1 MLGVTGVARYTI
13 RALVGQL
20 VKLFPIVGYGS
31 SAVITYGLTI
41 ALGKS
46 SIAFYLENKSEVEV
60 QALFEK
66 AKREA
71 EMQAARQEE
80 EDEDVFTLAPVDN
93 FQW

>member
-20 VKLFPIVGYGS
+20 VKLFPILGYGS
-31 SAVITYGLTI
+31 SAVITSGLTI